1 MQLTPQHLSERLFI
15 FISESL
21 LALTIFRNDFSATF
35 ALLFGLLCFV
45 KCFHWIT
52 ADRVDYVSLGA
63 NDRASVA
70 RRQAH
75 SQMEQIPHP
84 GPTRLFLLRISAI
97 SLLLLLTDLVLFRYF
112 LDDNLYNGVS
122 AMLLFTTEYMI
133 LIATISGTF
142 ARFVVNVEDMR
153 RAAGRADAPTWEMKS
168 RWVFYIDLLVGEC
181 LSSIASLSPR
191 PAL

>member
-1 MQLTPQHLSERLFI
+1 
-15 FISESL
+15 
-21 LALTIFRNDFSATF
+21 
-35 ALLFGLLCFV
+35 
-45 KCFHWIT
+45 
-52 ADRVDYVSLGA
+52 
-63 NDRASVA
+63 
-70 RRQAH
+70 
-75 SQMEQIPHP
+75 MEQIPHP